1 MANCDEKKLC
11 DLGLYSREDTKKW
24 LIANHP
30 DRGGKVDSA
39 VFGNVAAC
47 NKERIYCTGT
57 QPESE
62 SEDEFKGKTIDEID
76 ALMKLKEDRKNMF
89 TCLRQTENFS
99 KLLPNFR
106 VDGPKGFDSAE
117 FTKAYVEYSPKLTQL
132 FSIIKDLDE
141 NDMKTHGKLFKHFIF
156 SDVKEQGY
164 GVKVLVAGFEVNG
177 HKSVI
182 NVKPGVAS
190 TRKKN
195 RQSPPKPTLY
205 MVDSRGNDS
214 YAYLTSTSM
223 FGADFTSKVKKQVL
237 TRFNARPTNIHG
249 DDIRFIILD
258 SGFKEGIDLFDVKY
272 VHIFEPSMTIA
283 DLKQTIG
290 RATRTCGQK
299 GLNFQP
305 NVGWPLYVYNYFI
318 VVPDHTKE
326 ALIASDPELLNAPV
340 ADNKVFKEGTKFKD
354 GIMFYSTFDKALMNL
369 SAQLFELG
377 PALSVDYELTK
388 NIHSTEE
395 PAYMYESDVSAI
407 QMGGVG
413 KRFNKVAVVKC
424 EGKCGKKSTLDIPV
438 SVDFLKKVYVANGHP
453 RADIPKTDS
462 RAFFCKYMQEH
473 PEFCAQV
480 NSAWAKRAAAVP
492 TVVAKAKT
500 PKHAEDE
507 IVAALDLVPVREE
520 TAPVYDIV
528 AYKGKVDDVKGD
540 AIPPKK
546 RLGFAQ
552 MRDYIRT
559 NFGAKFKWAPIEVVN
574 KCGEGGAK
582 QSKDLDKIITFNPTQ
597 NFVSHYFTP
606 ASPYKGMLLWHSVG
620 TGKTCTAIATATSSF
635 EREGYTILWVTRTT
649 LKSDVWKN
657 MFGQICHTIIA
668 DRVRNGLELPNNDSA
683 KKRLLS
689 KNWIQPISYK
699 QFSNLLLQDNKALYG
714 DLVKRNG
721 TDDIINKTLIII
733 DEAHKLYGG
742 DLKYGERPDMK
753 AMEKFMTNSYAK
765 SGKDSARLM
774 LMTATPFTNSPMEL
788 FQLIN
793 LCKEDRSEHIPT
805 DIKKFKDIYMNDES
819 LLSNAGVKKLSNQL
833 SGYISYLNREKDP
846 TQFAQPIMIDVPVTM
861 SAAPEDLRPYLY
873 KEKDTKDMRAETKE
887 VLAEYKERIAGLR
900 ATLKNAKAQNKDR
913 NKTLKASKKAA
924 KDDCKA
930 KHPGRKEKADR
941 DKCVEEAVA
950 KAEKDAESDV
960 NFDALQKELDD
971 AVAEKKAIVEDA
983 KGLIQKIRDAK
994 KNRTKFQD
1002 VMLRER
1008 CKF

>member
-1 MANCDEKKLC
+1 MSSCNEKVMC
-11 DLGLYSREDTKKW
+11 DLGLYSRSDTKKW
-24 LIANHP
+24 LIENHP
-30 DRGGKVDSA
+30 DKGGKVDSA
-39 VFGNVAAC
+39 LFGKVATC
-47 NKERIYCTGT
+47 NKERVHCTNT
-57 QPESE
+57 RPESKSEYDGKSE
-62 SEDEFKGKTIDEID
+62 SEIM
-76 ALMKLKEDRKNMF
+76 AMMKLREERKRMF

-99 KLLPNFR
+99 KLLPTFR
-106 VDGPKGFDSAE
+106 VDGTKGFNSDE
-117 FTKAYVEYSPKLTQL
+117 FTKAYVEYSPKLAQL

-195 RQSPPKPTLY
+195 RTSPPKPTLY

-237 TRFNARPTNIHG
+237 TRFNARPTNVHG

-326 ALIASDPELLNAPV
+326 ALIATDPKLLNAPV
-340 ADNKVFKEGTKFKD
+340 ADNKVFKEGPKFKD
-354 GIMFYSTFDKALMNL
+354 GIMLYSTFDKALMNL
-369 SAQLFELG
+369 SEQLFELG
-377 PALSVDYELTK
+377 PVLSVDYELTK
-388 NIHSTEE
+388 NIHGTEE
-395 PAYMYESDVSAI
+395 PAYIYEQDGGAI
-407 QMGGVG
+407 GN
-413 KRFNKVAVVKC
+413 RFNRVAVVKC
-424 EGKCGKKSTLDIPV
+424 DGKCGKKSTLDIPA
-438 SVDFLKKVYVANGHP
+438 SVDFLKKVYIANGHKK
-453 RADIPKTDS
+453 ADIPKTDS
-462 RAFFCKYMQEH
+462 RAFFCKYMKEH
-473 PEFCAQV
+473 PEFCKQV
-480 NSAWAKRAAAVP
+480 NEAWAKRAAAVP

-507 IVAALDLVPVREE
+507 IVKALDLVPVREE
-520 TAPVYDIV
+520 TTPVYDIV
-528 AYKGKVDDVKGD
+528 EYKGHVDDVKGD

-546 RLGFAQ
+546 RLGFTQ

-559 NFGAKFKWAPIEVVN
+559 NFGAKFKWSPIEVVN

-582 QSKDLDKIITFNPTQ
+582 QSKDLDKIITLNPTQ

-606 ASPYKGMLLWHSVG
+606 ESPYKGMLLWHSVG

-635 EREGYTILWVTRTT
+635 EREGYTVLWVTRTT
-649 LKSDVWKN
+649 LKSDIWKN

-668 DRVRNGLELPNNDSA
+668 DRVRKGLELPDNDSA
-683 KKRLLS
+683 KKRLVS

-699 QFSNLLLQDNKALYG
+699 QFSNLLIQDNKALYG

-721 TDDIINKTLIII
+721 SDDIIRKTLIII

-742 DLKYGERPDMK
+742 DLKFAERPDMK
-753 AMEKFMTNSYAK
+753 AMEKFMANSYSK
-765 SGKDSARLM
+765 SGKDSARLL

-793 LCKEDRSEHIPT
+793 LCKEERSEHIPT
-805 DIKKFKDIYMNDES
+805 DIKQFKNIYMNDES

-861 SAAPEDLRPYLY
+861 SAVPEDLRPYLY
-873 KEKDTKDMRAETKE
+873 KEKSTKDIRAETKE
-887 VLAEYKERIAGLR
+887 VLAEYKERISGLR

-913 NKTLKASKKAA
+913 NKTLKAAKKSV
-924 KDDCKA
+924 KEDCKG
-930 KHPGRKEKADR
+930 KHPGRKEKAAR
-941 DKCVEEAVA
+941 DKCIEEEIA
-950 KAEKDAESDV
+950 KAEAAAAATNGIE
-960 NFDALQKELDD
+960 ALQNELEE
-971 AVAEKKAIVEDA
+971 AIAEKKTIAEDA
-983 KGLIQKIRDAK
+983 KGTMQKIRDAK
-994 KNRTKFQD
+994 KSRAKFQD
-1002 VMLRER
+1002 VMLKER